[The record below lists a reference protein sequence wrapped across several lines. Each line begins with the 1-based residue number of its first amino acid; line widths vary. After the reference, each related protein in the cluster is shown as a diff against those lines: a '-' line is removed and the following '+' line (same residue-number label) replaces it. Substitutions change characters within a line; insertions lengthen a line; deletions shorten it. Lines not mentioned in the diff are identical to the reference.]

1 MSQVGERLSP
11 GHRLKR
17 QLALFGPSRLG
28 CAEHLRMRAEAACRV
43 EGCRQPTGPNGLFC
57 SGHYFALPASDA
69 RFLNAM
75 QAEARRTADE
85 ETRRYLVEQLDGYA
99 NQFARQ
105 MAGENRA

>member
-17 QLALFGPSRLG
+17 QMALFQPVPREAGTS
-28 CAEHLRMRAEAACRV
+28 CRAP
-43 EGCRQPTGPNGLFC
+43 GCRQPTGPNGLFC
-57 SGHYFALPASDA
+57 SGHYFTLPARDA

-105 MAGENRA
+105 VAGENRA